1 MTRAGKLATAIT
13 ALALLWTGLA
23 IAGAIRGG
31 RPVLG
36 YQVGALGG
44 VGGPA
49 GSSGGEQYAVAR
61 DDAPRP
67 GASRVVA
74 VVKSSGRQVMVIRL
88 DAGSE
93 GVYEVVGPLG
103 TSRFEV
109 SGGRVRML
117 ESPCPEKICINTG
130 WIGRPGEV
138 IACVPNRVIIA
149 VRRLP

>member
-1 MTRAGKLATAIT
+1 MTKAKRLAMAIT

-23 IAGAIRGG
+23 IAGAVRGG

-36 YQVGALGG
+36 YDVAAVRGIVACQ
-44 VGGPA
+44 
-49 GSSGGEQYAVAR
+49 GSSGGEQHAAAGNE
-61 DDAPRP
+61 APLQ
-67 GASRVVA
+67 GASRLVA

-88 DAGSE
+88 DIASE

-109 SGGRVRML
+109 QGGRVRML

-130 WIGRPGEV
+130 WIGEPGEA

-149 VRRLP
+149 VRQLH

>member
-23 IAGAIRGG
+23 VAGAIRGG

-36 YQVGALGG
+36 YHVGAVAGLGG
-44 VGGPA
+44 PQ
-49 GSSGGEQYAVAR
+49 GSSGAEQHAVAGGGG
-61 DDAPRP
+61 PRP
-67 GASRVVA
+67 GTSRVVA

-88 DAGSE
+88 DVGSE
-93 GVYEVVGPLG
+93 GVYEVTGPLG

-109 SGGRVRML
+109 RGGRVRML
-117 ESPCPEKICINTG
+117 ESPCPEKICVKTG

-138 IACVPNRVIIA
+138 IACVPNRVVIA
-149 VRRLP
+149 VRQLP